1 MARSKVKRLPP
12 DVREAIDGLLR
23 EDRHTLDELIAELQR
38 RFPAVDLPSRS
49 GLHRHQQDVQAMT
62 QRIRDMQ
69 AAASAVVADLGENP
83 DDKVGGLMV
92 QAVTA
97 LCGHVAMRATASDEE
112 TSIKD
117 ALALARMARE
127 ASSARKATL
136 AERQAIERAA
146 EERLRKQQA
155 QALESVVKTAGLT
168 KETADAIRK
177 QILGVAA

>member
-1 MARSKVKRLPP
+1 MARSKVKRLPSE
-12 DVREAIDGLLR
+12 VRDFIDAALR

-38 RFPAVDLPSRS
+38 RFPGEDLPSRS

-97 LCGHVAMRATASDEE
+97 LCGHVAMRAASDSD
-112 TSIKD
+112 TSIQD

-155 QALESVVKTAGLT
+155 KALESVVKTAGLT
-168 KETADAIRK
+168 QETADAIRK